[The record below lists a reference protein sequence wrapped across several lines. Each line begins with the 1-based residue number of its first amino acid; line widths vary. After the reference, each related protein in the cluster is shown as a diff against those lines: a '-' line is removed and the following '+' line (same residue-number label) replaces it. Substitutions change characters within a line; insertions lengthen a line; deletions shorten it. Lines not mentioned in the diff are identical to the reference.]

1 MLKNR
6 FLNFVGICKKSGKI
20 IIGDNLLERE
30 INRGTIKLI
39 LIAEDTS
46 ERISNKYVRLCND
59 KNVPVIIYTTKVE
72 LGKASGRKLV
82 ALVGFTD
89 KNQSNNLIKLYDNTQ
104 KQGELYE

>member
-59 KNVPVIIYTTKVE
+59 KNVPVIIYTTKEE
-72 LGKASGRKLV
+72 LGKAAGRKLV

-89 KNQSNNLIKLYDNTQ
+89 NNQSSNLIKLYDNTK